1 MSQLNLFRAS
11 RRTLA
16 GAHVSTLAAH
26 AQLQPQQRQA
36 QHQQYGGEHRR
47 VGIAELQLELLIDR
61 RGEGLQADDRQGAE
75 LHQHVQGNQQRTRQQ
90 RRPEQGQGDLEKY
103 APTILPQR
111 ARGLFEG
118 WVKVAQRCRYGQEN
132 QRVFGQAHH
141 QDSPAKSLEMSAEG
155 NPGEAA
161 DKCRNGER
169 QAEDYAPQS
178 TARQIAALQQPG
190 ERQSDYPA
198 YHGDA
203 NHQCECVAQQAE
215 HIRSP

>member
-1 MSQLNLFRAS
+1 MNLFRAS
-11 RRTLA
+11 RRTLS

-90 RRPEQGQGDLEKY
+90 RRPEQGQGDAKEH
-103 APTILPQR
+103 APAILPQR
-111 ARGLFEG
+111 ASRLFQGRIEI
-118 WVKVAQRCRYGQEN
+118 AQGCRHGQKD
-132 QRVFGQAHH
+132 QRILGQAHH
-141 QDSPAKSLEMSAEG
+141 QDRPAESFEMSAEG
-155 NPGEAA
+155 NPCEAA
-161 DKCRNGER
+161 DKGRYGKR
-169 QAEDYAPQS
+169 QAENHAPQS
-178 TARQIAALQQPG
+178 SARQIAALEQPG
-190 ERQSDYPA
+190 QRQADHPA
-198 YHGDA
+198 NNGDA